1 MKVNLSSPLIGLGR
15 RMEIACVNGGNDN
28 GNVRRTSSGA
38 KLKKAHLQQ
47 SNGWVI
53 KIISERVKGKRCKI
67 CLMANLT
74 GRKFTTHLHKY
85 KIILIGNL

>member
-1 MKVNLSSPLIGLGR
+1 MKVNLSPPLIGLGR

-47 SNGWVI
+47 SNG
-53 KIISERVKGKRCKI
+53 
-67 CLMANLT
+67 
-74 GRKFTTHLHKY
+74 
-85 KIILIGNL
+85 